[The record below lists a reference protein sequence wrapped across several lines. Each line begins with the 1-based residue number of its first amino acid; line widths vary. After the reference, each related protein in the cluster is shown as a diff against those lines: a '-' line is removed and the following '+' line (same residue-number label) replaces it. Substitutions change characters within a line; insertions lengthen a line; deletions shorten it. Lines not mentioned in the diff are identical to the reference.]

1 MISVLIL
8 TLIFWISSCGAV
20 QTSVRV
26 RQSAENTNTTITVK
40 NGEGATTS
48 VTVEPKISLADS
60 VLTIINK

>member
-1 MISVLIL
+1 MILVLIV
-8 TLIFWISSCGAV
+8 TSIFWISSCGAV
-20 QTSVRV
+20 QTSVKV
-26 RQSAENTNTTITVK
+26 RQSAENTNTTITVR

>member
-1 MISVLIL
+1 MILVL
-8 TLIFWISSCGAV
+8 TLTSIFWISSCGAV
-20 QTSVRV
+20 QTSVKV